1 MMMVLGPSTFELNFK
16 GFSNF
21 HELFVGVKVSLY
33 VENTLRNHQF
43 FVLDALKRSL
53 LMIVYLGL

>member
-1 MMMVLGPSTFELNFK
+1 MMGPSTFELNFK

-43 FVLDALKRSL
+43 FVLDGSHALKRSL